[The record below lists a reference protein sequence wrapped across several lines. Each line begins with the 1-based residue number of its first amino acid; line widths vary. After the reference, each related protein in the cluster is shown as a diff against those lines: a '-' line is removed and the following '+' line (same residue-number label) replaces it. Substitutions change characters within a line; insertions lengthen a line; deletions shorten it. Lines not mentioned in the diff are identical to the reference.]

1 MNKQKNTGGKG
12 ILYYI
17 GSNHV
22 AFEHNAKKFSPLVI
36 KILGL
41 A

>member
-1 MNKQKNTGGKG
+1 MKQQKKMGGER
-12 ILYYI
+12 ILSYI

-22 AFEHNAKKFSPLVI
+22 AFEQSTKFLSPLVI